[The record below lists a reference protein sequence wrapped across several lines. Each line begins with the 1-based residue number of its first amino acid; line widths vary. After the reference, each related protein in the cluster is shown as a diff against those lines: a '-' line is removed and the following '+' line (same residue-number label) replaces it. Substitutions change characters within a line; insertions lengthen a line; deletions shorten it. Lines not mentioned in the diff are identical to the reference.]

1 MKLLDLKIGP
11 RVALGFGAVIVTIL
25 VLVAAVQFSLARSAA
40 NSVDMGQGVQL
51 QALASELHLL
61 AKDNAI
67 DSMVLLVS
75 ASRDQQAKL
84 KKTIHDRDG
93 RIVQGLEAL
102 GQATQAGSADAD
114 LIADIRKRH
123 ATYRA
128 GVQHIIDLVLAGKQ
142 AEASFAADEEMI
154 PMLAPFLA
162 GLAKL
167 DARQV
172 ARVHQ
177 TEAANGALIRSTKW
191 MSAGAGLA
199 AVLMAAVAGL
209 WMVRSLTRPLARA
222 LTFAET
228 VARGDLTTQVDAD
241 GSDELAQLLRKL
253 NHMSASLSA
262 LVAQVRASAD
272 HIATGTREIAA
283 GNSDLSHRTEV
294 QASALQQ
301 TAASMEE
308 LGATVQHNA
317 AIARQGNQLAVGAS
331 EVAVR
336 GGEVVGQVVDTMRGI
351 NDSSRKIA
359 DIIGV
364 IDGIAFQTN
373 ILALNAAVEA
383 ARAGDQGRG
392 FAVVAGEV
400 RNLAQRSAAAA
411 KDIKALINA
420 SVDQVQKG
428 ATLVDQAGATMHE
441 VVEAI
446 NRVSAIMGEIDSAS
460 NQQSAGLAQVGEAVT
475 QMDQTTQQNAALVE
489 QSAAAAESLNRQA
502 DQLVQ
507 AVSAFTLSPGLAAH

>member
-1 MKLLDLKIGP
+1 MMKLLDLKIGP
-11 RVALGFGAVIVTIL
+11 RVALGFGAVIATIVLL
-25 VLVAAVQFSLARSAA
+25 VVAVQFSLARSAA
-40 NSVDMGQGVQL
+40 NSLDMGQGVHL
-51 QALASELHLL
+51 QAQSSELHLL

-67 DSMVLLVS
+67 DAMVLLVS
-75 ASRDQQAKL
+75 ASRDQQVKL
-84 KKTIHDRDG
+84 NKAIVERDA
-93 RIVQGLEAL
+93 RIVQSLEAL
-102 GQATQAGSADAD
+102 ARTGAAAPADGE

-123 ATYRA
+123 TIYRA
-128 GVQHIIDLVLAGKQ
+128 GVQHIIELVLAGKQ

-162 GLAKL
+162 GLAQL

-172 ARVHQ
+172 ARVRD
-177 TEAANGALIRSTKW
+177 TEAANVALIRSTQW
-191 MSAGAGLA
+191 LSAGAGLA
-199 AVLMAAVAGL
+199 AVLIAAVAGW
-209 WMVRSLTRPLARA
+209 WMVRSLMHPLARA
-222 LTFAET
+222 LRFAEQ
-228 VARGDLTTQVDAD
+228 VARGDLTTQVDAE
-241 GSDELAQLLRKL
+241 GKDELAELLRKL
-253 NHMSASLSA
+253 NHMSVSLAA

-283 GNSDLSHRTEV
+283 GNSDLSQRTEV

-308 LGATVQHNA
+308 LGSTVQHNA
-317 AIARQGNQLAVGAS
+317 DNARQGNQLAVGAS

-336 GGEVVGQVVDTMRGI
+336 GGAVVGKVVDTMRGI

-392 FAVVAGEV
+392 FAVVASEV

-411 KDIKALINA
+411 KDIKALISA
-420 SVDQVQKG
+420 SVDQVQQG

-446 NRVSAIMGEIDSAS
+446 NRVSAILGEIDSAS
-460 NQQSAGLAQVGEAVT
+460 SQQSAGLAQVGEAVH
-475 QMDQTTQQNAALVE
+475 QMDQSTQQNAALVE

-507 AVSAFTLSPGLAAH
+507 AVSAFTLARA

>member
-1 MKLLDLKIGP
+1 MKFLDLKIGP
-11 RVALGFGAVIVTIL
+11 RVALGFGAVIATIVLL
-25 VLVAAVQFSLARSAA
+25 VVAVQFGLARSAA
-40 NSVDMGQGVQL
+40 NSLEMGQGVQV
-51 QALASELHLL
+51 QAQASELHLL

-67 DSMVLLVS
+67 DAVVLLVS
-75 ASRDQQAKL
+75 ASRDQQTRLNKA
-84 KKTIHDRDG
+84 IGERDA
-93 RIVQGLEAL
+93 RIVHSLDTLAKTSA
-102 GQATQAGSADAD
+102 ATPADGE
-114 LIADIRKRH
+114 LITDIRKRH
-123 ATYRA
+123 TTYRA
-128 GVQHIIDLVLAGKQ
+128 GVQHIVDLVLAGKQ
-142 AEASFAADEEMI
+142 AEAAFAADEEMI
-154 PMLAPFLA
+154 PMLAPFLS

-172 ARVHQ
+172 ARVRE
-177 TEAANGALIRSTKW
+177 TEAANVALIRSTQW
-191 MSAGAGLA
+191 LSAGAGLA
-199 AVLMAAVAGL
+199 VVLITAAAGL

-222 LTFAET
+222 LSFADQ
-228 VARGDLTTQVDAD
+228 VAQGDLTTQVDAD

-253 NHMSASLSA
+253 NHMSASLAA
-262 LVAQVRASAD
+262 LVAQVRASAE
-272 HIATGTREIAA
+272 HIATGTREIAV
-283 GNSDLSHRTEV
+283 GNADLSQRTEV

-301 TAASMEE
+301 TAASMEQ

-317 AIARQGNQLAVGAS
+317 ANARQGSQLAVGAS

-336 GGEVVGQVVDTMRGI
+336 GGAVVGRVVDTMRGI

-411 KDIKALINA
+411 KDIKVLIGA
-420 SVDQVQKG
+420 SVDQVQLG

-446 NRVSAIMGEIDSAS
+446 NRVSVIMGEIDSAS
-460 NQQSAGLAQVGEAVT
+460 SQQSAGLAQVGEAVI

-507 AVSAFTLSPGLAAH
+507 AVSAFTLARA